1 MKKVLPVLVLLS
13 FLAVLLVPV
22 IASAQQAPAE
32 CCKLKR
38 SFTDVIGGT
47 ACSDGAVVGPRIMTT
62 DECSAGEV
70 IAAGVTDKW
79 GACCTLNTV
88 HSVIDWIFVGII
100 VAVIIF
106 VLLGAMTILGAGG
119 DPEAV
124 GKGRN
129 YIMYAAIGLVVA
141 FLARAVPSIV
151 SLVM

>member
-22 IASAQQAPAE
+22 IASAAAAPAD
-32 CCKLKR
+32 CCRLNRAFIDINAACTK
-38 SFTDVIGGT
+38 GT
-47 ACSDGAVVGPRIMTT
+47 VVGSGSGVCPVL
-62 DECSAGEV
+62 EAGET
-70 IAAGVTDKW
+70 VTIVTEW
-79 GACCTLNTV
+79 GACCTLDTINK
-88 HSVIDWIFVGII
+88 VIDWVFVGII